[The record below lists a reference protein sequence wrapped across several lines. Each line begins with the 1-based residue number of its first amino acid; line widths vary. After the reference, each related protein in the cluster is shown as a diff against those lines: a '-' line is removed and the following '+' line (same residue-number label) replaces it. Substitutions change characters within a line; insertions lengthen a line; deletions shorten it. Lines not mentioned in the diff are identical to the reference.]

1 MKTIPVCRDNVIVS
15 FIRRQFRMVNMKMQI
30 LAIICTTLLIL
41 LEIHSVIA
49 CARSETHKKYVIGHI
64 VTIVLCVI
72 VIVTQILLLGWHS
85 H

>member
-1 MKTIPVCRDNVIVS
+1 MRK
-15 FIRRQFRMVNMKMQI
+15 FQFVGLKLACYIGIQFGMVNMKTQI
-30 LAIICTTLLIL
+30 LAIICTSLLIL

-64 VTIVLCVI
+64 VIIVLCVI
-72 VIVTQILLLGWHS
+72 VIVTQIFLLGWHS